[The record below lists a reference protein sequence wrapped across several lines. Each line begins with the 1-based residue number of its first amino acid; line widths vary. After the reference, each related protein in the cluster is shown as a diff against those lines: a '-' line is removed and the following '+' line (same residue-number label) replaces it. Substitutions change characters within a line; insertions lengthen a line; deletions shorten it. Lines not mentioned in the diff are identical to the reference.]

1 MMNEKNVMV
10 KYRINQWLQ
19 ENYPKYS
26 IRLFMNW
33 TVNEYTE
40 DEIFELFTTYFNDKS
55 DSIEFEY
62 DQNIF
67 IISNDSGFL
76 KMSVY
81 AGNNRED

>member
-67 IISNDSGFL
+67 IIS
-76 KMSVY
+76 KTI
-81 AGNNRED
+81 